1 MKNNI
6 ENLFNNLPNMVSLL
20 TLISGLTS
28 IRFAF
33 LQEWKLSL
41 SLIIVATV
49 FDFLDGWLARR
60 YNKTSKFGA
69 ELDSLSDFISFGV
82 APAIIIFLWSLQ
94 YVGLI
99 GWVPVLIFSICSA
112 LRLARFTADLNI
124 LDVRIKV
131 QEHFIGVPSPA
142 AAALVLLPI
151 LISFETNTQL
161 NQYPFLIIIYM
172 VFIGYLMISKI
183 PTISFKKFTINKK
196 FQHWIFLL
204 LLVLFVFLVTKFWT
218 ILIIFTII
226 YFLSIIITVYK
237 NKIPS

>member
-6 ENLFNNLPNMVSLL
+6 ENLFINLPNMISLL

-82 APAIIIFLWSLQ
+82 APAIIIFLWSLK
-94 YVGLI
+94 YVGSI

-151 LISFETNTQL
+151 FISFETNIEL

-172 VFIGYLMISKI
+172 IFIGYLMISKI

-218 ILIIFTII
+218 ILIIFTIF

-237 NKIPS
+237 NKS

>member
-1 MKNNI
+1 MKNDLD
-6 ENLFNNLPNMVSLL
+6 NLFNNLPNIVSLL

-41 SLIIVATV
+41 SLIIAAAV
-49 FDFLDGWLARR
+49 FDFFDGWLARR

-69 ELDSLSDFISFGV
+69 ELDSLSDFISFGI

-94 YVGLI
+94 YVGSI
-99 GWVPVLIFSICSA
+99 GWVPVLIFAICSA

-124 LDVRIKV
+124 LDVQIKV
-131 QEHFIGVPSPA
+131 QEHFTGVPSPA

-151 LISFETNTQL
+151 LISFETNIQL

-172 VFIGYLMISKI
+172 IFIGYLMISKI

-204 LLVLFVFLVTKFWT
+204 LLMLFVFLITKFW
-218 ILIIFTII
+218 LIIIILTIF
-226 YFLSIIITVYK
+226 YFVSIIITVYK
-237 NKIPS
+237 NIIPN

>member
-1 MKNNI
+1 MQNKI

-41 SLIIVATV
+41 SFIIAATV

-82 APAIIIFLWSLQ
+82 APSIIIFLWSLQ
-94 YVGLI
+94 YVGVI
-99 GWVPVLIFSICSA
+99 GWVTVLIFSICSA

-124 LDVRIKV
+124 LDVQIKV

-142 AAALVLLPI
+142 AAALILLPI
-151 LISFETNTQL
+151 LISFETNFQL

-183 PTISFKKFTINKK
+183 PM
-196 FQHWIFLL
+196 
-204 LLVLFVFLVTKFWT
+204 
-218 ILIIFTII
+218 
-226 YFLSIIITVYK
+226 
-237 NKIPS
+237 

>member
-1 MKNNI
+1 MQNKI

-49 FDFLDGWLARR
+49 FDFFDGWLARR

-82 APAIIIFLWSLQ
+82 APAIIIFLWSLK
-94 YVGLI
+94 YVGSI
-99 GWVPVLIFSICSA
+99 GWIPVLIFSICSA

-151 LISFETNTQL
+151 FISFETNIEL

-172 VFIGYLMISKI
+172 IFIGYLMISKI

-218 ILIIFTII
+218 ILIIFTIF